1 VLGEGQINKYSPSFS
16 GTASVSW
23 TLPIRPADG
32 DVVVNAD
39 LFMTDD
45 FGGQNGEKLPGYQL
59 ANARLDWRGIGG
71 TGLDLGIYVK
81 NLFNEKY
88 VSASSVLLPS
98 FPTSSVYAG
107 DPRTWGVTAKY
118 TF

>member
-1 VLGEGQINKYSPSFS
+1 MSPRILCKSESSSQHKTGTISCRRPLPHHSF
-16 GTASVSW
+16 V
-23 TLPIRPADG
+23 
-32 DVVVNAD
+32 
-39 LFMTDD
+39 
-45 FGGQNGEKLPGYQL
+45 
-59 ANARLDWRGIGG
+59 
-71 TGLDLGIYVK
+71 LGIYVK